1 MQLSQNC
8 DFVFTNLHW
17 PAVTATATAA
27 YCNSIKPLSIF
38 FRSIMLQ
45 KLPVNAI
52 IEMAFVIRLGPGS
65 FDCLN
70 TMITI
75 TVDCLW
81 SIKSSNFKI
90 CYYMY
95 VWTFS
100 GLPNNVFPSN
110 IFSLIHNKKN
120 LSVILTWNLIQENI
134 DKART

>member
-17 PAVTATATAA
+17 PAVTATATATATAA

-52 IEMAFVIRLGPGS
+52 IEMAFVIILGPGS

-75 TVDCLW
+75 TVDCL
-81 SIKSSNFKI
+81 
-90 CYYMY
+90 
-95 VWTFS
+95 
-100 GLPNNVFPSN
+100 
-110 IFSLIHNKKN
+110 
-120 LSVILTWNLIQENI
+120 
-134 DKART
+134 